1 MTGNGIPDGSGAT
14 PGGNGGGI
22 YNSGTLTISNSTIS
36 NNVTGDGGDGATGGG
51 NGGNGGGIY
60 NSGTLTISN
69 STISNNV
76 TGDGGVAPSSGKGG
90 NGGGIYNVG
99 TSNVKS
105 SIIANNTLGT
115 RGNPGGPDFF
125 GTLTSYGYNL
135 IENTSDYTINGD
147 NNGNIT
153 GVDPKLG
160 LLAYNGGPTMTHAL
174 LSGSPAINKGS
185 CTDIGGNIVRTDQ
198 RGYNRKAGSCDI
210 GAYEYYQSF
219 SLPIA
224 KILEILKGNQ

>member
-1 MTGNGIPDGSGAT
+1 MTGNGLVNGSSGED
-14 PGGNGGGI
+14 GGNGGGI

-36 NNVTGDGGDGATGGG
+36 NNVTGNGGSSAGNGDGGS
-51 NGGNGGGIY
+51 GGGIY

-76 TGDGGVAPSSGKGG
+76 TGNGGSSGLGGVGG
-90 NGGGIYNVG
+90 SGGGIYNVG

-105 SIIANNTLGT
+105 SIIANNSLGT
-115 RGNPGGPDFF
+115 RGNPQGPDFC
-125 GTLTSYGYNL
+125 GILTSYGYNL
-135 IENTSDYTINGD
+135 IENTSNCIINGE
-147 NNGNIT
+147 NQGNIA
-153 GVDPKLG
+153 GVDPNLG

-185 CTDIGGNIVRTDQ
+185 CTDIERNIVRTDQ
-198 RGYNRKAGSCDI
+198 RGHLRKSGSCDI